1 MVFLRMIL
9 GFIVSKERK
18 LPKLKIIQEIVN
30 MPPPKNPQH
39 IQVFNGMA

>member
-18 LPKLKIIQEIVN
+18 LLDAKKIQEIVK
-30 MPPPKNPQH
+30 MPPLVTKPS
-39 IQVFNGMA
+39 G